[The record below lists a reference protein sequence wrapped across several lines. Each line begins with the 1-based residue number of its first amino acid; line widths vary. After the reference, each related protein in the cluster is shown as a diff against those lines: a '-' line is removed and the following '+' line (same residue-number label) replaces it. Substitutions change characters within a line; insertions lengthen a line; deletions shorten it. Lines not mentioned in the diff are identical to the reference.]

1 MALTGA
7 QKGIEEPG
15 TQSSM
20 HSGGCDPGECSSE
33 NPRMQCSQEVRRV
46 FRSRRQRPAIKCAWP
61 APQAARCRGTQAP
74 RLCRFGKFDSP
85 ERVMR
90 LDFVSFGGFITAST
104 THPCYGIR
112 AFYGI
117 RGLVLIFCNDPFLI
131 RIDQPVPELRVG
143 QYQSAICPVG
153 LH

>member
-90 LDFVSFGGFITAST
+90 LDFVSFG
-104 THPCYGIR
+104 
-112 AFYGI
+112 AFWLHHSIYNSSLLGYK
-117 RGLVLIFCNDPFLI
+117 GLLWYQGAGLNFL
-131 RIDQPVPELRVG
+131 Q
-143 QYQSAICPVG
+143 
-153 LH
+153 

>member
-1 MALTGA
+1 MRKRGLKNQGLKAVCTLEA
-7 QKGIEEPG
+7 AIQENVVVKIR
-15 TQSSM
+15 
-20 HSGGCDPGECSSE
+20 EC
-33 NPRMQCSQEVRRV
+33 NAASQEVRRV

-131 RIDQPVPELRVG
+131 RIDQHVPELRVG